1 MTEKCCS
8 AAALLN
14 GLFRREGDMSQV
26 EIAESVVSEI
36 SLRLWSVDE
45 YHRIIEAGILTVEDK
60 VELLEGKIVQMSP
73 QDPPHASTTQWAG
86 NYLARL
92 LGDRAFIRNQLPI
105 TIPPDSEPEPD
116 IAVVRVDRR
125 AYFDHHPMPEEI
137 FLLIEIADSTLMKDR
152 QQKVKTYAKANIS
165 EYWVVDVNK
174 RQVYIFRQPEADA
187 YTQELLLNEEDV
199 IDVVAFPETTVFL
212 RQLFP

>member
-1 MTEKCCS
+1 
-8 AAALLN
+8 
-14 GLFRREGDMSQV
+14 MSQI

-36 SLRLWSVDE
+36 PLRLWSVDE
-45 YHRIIEAGILTVEDK
+45 YHRILEAGILTVEDK

-86 NYLARL
+86 SYLARL
-92 LGDRAFIRNQLPI
+92 LGDRAFIRSQLPI
-105 TIPPDSEPEPD
+105 TLPPDSEPEPD

-125 AYFDHHPMPEEI
+125 AYFDHHPAPEEI
-137 FLLIEIADSTLMKDR
+137 FLLIEIADSTLAKDR
-152 QQKVKTYAKANIS
+152 RQKAKTYAKANIP

-174 RQVYIFRQPEADA
+174 RQVYIFRQPEADV
-187 YTQELLLNEEDV
+187 YTQTFLLSEEEA
-199 IDVVAFPETTVFL
+199 IALVAFPEITVSL